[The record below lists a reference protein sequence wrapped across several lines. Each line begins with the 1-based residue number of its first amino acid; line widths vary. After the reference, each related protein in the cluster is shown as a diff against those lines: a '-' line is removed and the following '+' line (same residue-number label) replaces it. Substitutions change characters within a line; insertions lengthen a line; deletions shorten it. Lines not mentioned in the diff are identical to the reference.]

1 MQYCQAGIEI
11 DLETIRK
18 REVGDLISK
27 PWFVKKYDVE
37 NMNEDCFTLDMVEKL
52 ADQLNKMARSNVKA
66 LAEYI
71 RKDLTTLKMELKR
84 IDAHS
89 DKEKNVN
96 LNLEDEYG
104 NTLLDDEKMQKLLY
118 DVVILYDLWFREEG
132 NKNG

>member
-1 MQYCQAGIEI
+1 
-11 DLETIRK
+11 
-18 REVGDLISK
+18 
-27 PWFVKKYDVE
+27 
-37 NMNEDCFTLDMVEKL
+37 
-52 ADQLNKMARSNVKA
+52 
-66 LAEYI
+66 
-71 RKDLTTLKMELKR
+71 MELKR